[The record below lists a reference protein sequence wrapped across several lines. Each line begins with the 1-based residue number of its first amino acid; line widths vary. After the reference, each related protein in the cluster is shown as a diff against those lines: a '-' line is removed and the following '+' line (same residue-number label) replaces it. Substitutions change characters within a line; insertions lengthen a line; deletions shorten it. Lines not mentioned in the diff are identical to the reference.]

1 MTLFSRPSH
10 RRPLLWALVLGA
22 LALAI
27 PQTATAA
34 DPEKL
39 VVIGVSGL
47 RWYDVEASPE
57 LTGLIDDADV
67 ASISVKSSTQQT
79 CPFDG
84 WLTISAGT
92 RAWGTS
98 KGESCPA
105 LPAPVD
111 GRLPDWQK
119 YVDTQIEHSTSA
131 QLGKLGT
138 YSSICGFGPGAALAV
153 ADSKGLVDN
162 WQPTFVPSDLA
173 NCQSAIIDGGI
184 MPLREGRDEARTK
197 LAVLV
202 EQIRATGAQVLL
214 IGVSEEQAGAHRAVQ
229 VALRIPAAGDDPRW
243 LTSGSTRRPGLIQ
256 LADITETLLRTS
268 TATIKEPPDGGV
280 LTVTG
285 STHND
290 AAAVI
295 EDRLDTNQRFDQP
308 RKILTLVGISLV
320 LLQLAAIAWFKFRPS
335 RTSRAVLVGSLLT
348 QCGFFSAVFLATVT
362 NWWRFPEAGL
372 ALYVAVIGI
381 AAGLVGLSFAA
392 LRRNLALGLAL
403 AAYLTLVVD
412 GVLGTPMQVGSMFAD
427 GPVIGGRYYGF
438 GNSTFAAFAVATLVL
453 AYAAGRRLLA
463 KSRTQAAAAV
473 LAIGGLAIIVEG
485 VPAWGADF
493 GGVIALT
500 PAVLLLT
507 WITWRGSISWR
518 ALLGLG
524 LTGFVAV
531 AAFALADYARP
542 ADERSHFG
550 SFVARLLDGD
560 AGDVFVRKIRMA
572 LGPLHTVGG
581 WIMLL
586 AVVLALIACLAPQKV
601 PSATFRAY
609 VENDQLVRPTLLALA
624 VCGFVGMV
632 LNDAGVTVP
641 AIMIGFALPLAIAH
655 LVAQGNGIAKDTAP

>member
-22 LALAI
+22 LAALAI

-34 DPEKL
+34 DPAKL

-47 RWYDVEASPE
+47 RWYDVAASPE

-84 WLTISAGT
+84 WLTLSAGT

-98 KGESCPA
+98 KGERCPA
-105 LPAPVD
+105 LPVPVD
-111 GRLPDWQK
+111 GRLPGWQQ
-119 YVDTQIEHSTSA
+119 YVDTQLQHSTSA

-138 YSSICGFGPGAALAV
+138 YASPCGFGPGAALAV
-153 ADSKGLVDN
+153 ADSNGLVEN
-162 WQPTFVPSDLA
+162 WKPAFVVSDLA
-173 NCQSAIIDGGI
+173 NCRTAIIDGGV
-184 MPLREGRDEARTK
+184 MPLRDRDETRAK
-197 LAVLV
+197 LAALV
-202 EQIRATGAQVLL
+202 DQVRATGAQVLL
-214 IGVSEEQAGAHRAVQ
+214 IGVAEEQAGAFRETQ
-229 VALRIPAAGDDPRW
+229 VAMRIPAEGEPRW

-256 LADITETLLRTS
+256 LADITATLLSTS

-285 STHND
+285 SKHND

-308 RKILTLVGISLV
+308 RKILGLVGISLV
-320 LLQLAAIAWFKFRPS
+320 LLQLAAIAWFRLRRS
-335 RTSRAVLVGSLLT
+335 RISRSVLVGLLLT
-348 QCGFFSAVFLATVT
+348 QSGFFSAVFLATVT
-362 NWWRFPEAGL
+362 NWWRFPEPGL

-381 AAGLVGLSFAA
+381 SAGLVGLSFAA

-412 GVLGTPMQVGSMFAD
+412 GLLGTPMQVGSMFAD

-453 AYAAGRRLLA
+453 AYAAARRLLA
-463 KSRTQAAAAV
+463 KSRAQAAAAV

-500 PAVLLLT
+500 PAVLLLS
-507 WITWRGSISWR
+507 WITWRGSVSWR
-518 ALLGLG
+518 ALIGLG

-572 LGPLHTVGG
+572 LGPLHSAAG

-609 VENDQLVRPTLLALA
+609 VETEPLARPTLLALA

-641 AIMIGFALPLAIAH
+641 AIMIGFALPLAVAH
-655 LVAQGNGIAKDTAP
+655 LVAQGNGIVKDTAP